1 LENKTGEIW
10 IIRLEHDEGRGVAF
24 GFALQV
30 VAQYAGFVGF
40 YEDGKVAEELLDLFL
55 G

>member
-1 LENKTGEIW
+1 MGEIW
-10 IIRLEHDEGRGVAF
+10 IIRLEHDEGRSVAF

-40 YEDGKVAEELLDLFL
+40 DEYGEVGEELLDLFF